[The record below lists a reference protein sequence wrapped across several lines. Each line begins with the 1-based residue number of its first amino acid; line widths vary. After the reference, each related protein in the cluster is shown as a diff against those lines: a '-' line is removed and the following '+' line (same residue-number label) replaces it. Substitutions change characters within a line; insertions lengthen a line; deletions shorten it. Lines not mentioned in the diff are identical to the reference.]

1 MANFAFDA
9 SSVEA
14 QAPATERTL
23 LPEGFYNAIITETE
37 LKETKAGTG
46 AYIRTEYTILD
57 ESHAKRKVWSNFNIR
72 NTNPEAQRIGLSQL
86 SSCCQAI
93 GLQGISN
100 TEELHGKP
108 LRIKVAV
115 RKSEQYGDQNEVKG
129 FAKADSSVATPAASV
144 STLPPAPKSSTPPWA
159 AKK

>member
-9 SSVEA
+9 TAVEA

-23 LPEGFYNAIITETE
+23 LPEGFYNAIITATE

-46 AYIRTEYTILD
+46 AYIRTEYTIID
-57 ESHAKRKVWSNFNIR
+57 GTHAKRKVWSNFNIR
-72 NTNPEAQRIGLSQL
+72 NSNPEAQRIGLSQL

-93 GLQGISN
+93 GLPGISD
-100 TEELHGKP
+100 TEQLHCRP
-108 LRIKVAV
+108 LKIKVAV
-115 RKSEQYGDQNEVKG
+115 RQSEQYGDQNEVKG
-129 FAKADSSVATPAASV
+129 FAKSDLSVAAPTASV
-144 STLPPAPKSSTPPWA
+144 PTLPTAPKSSTPPWA